1 MKKVLK
7 TFCFIFVTLVSFLM
21 FLSCGGGGDSI
32 VTNEYLGDLPSIAK
46 NYADKL
52 EAKEQELK
60 ENTDLEE
67 AYKLAKEG
75 QLLEDEAEKTIEDYV
90 ANNPI
95 VNIPFEMEGEY
106 PFTIND
112 ISVTNA
118 SDSRINFNIKAVM
131 TEDVGKNLFVYIQ
144 AIDKEGNQLTKKN
157 GVMMEKAAR
166 RSLKANEE
174 VVFVG
179 SLDGPADLVNFEKL
193 VLISKDSYNKLK

>member
-1 MKKVLK
+1 MKKVMK
-7 TFCFIFVTLVSFLM
+7 TFCFTFITFVSFLM

-32 VTNEYLGDLPSIAK
+32 VTNVHLGDLPGIAK

-60 ENTDLEE
+60 VNTDLEK
-67 AYKLAKEG
+67 AFTLAKEG
-75 QLLEDEAEKTIEDYV
+75 ELLEEEAEKTIEEHL

-95 VNIPFEMEGEY
+95 ANIPYVVESEY

-112 ISVTNA
+112 ISVTNS
-118 SDSRINFNIKAVM
+118 SDTRINFNVKAVM
-131 TEDVGKNLFVYIQ
+131 TEDVGKNLFVYIK
-144 AIDKEGNQLTKKN
+144 ATDKEGNQLTKKN

-174 VVFVG
+174 VDFVG
-179 SLDGPADLVNFEKL
+179 SLDGPADLVNFDKL
-193 VLISKDSYNKLK
+193 VFISKETYKN